1 MEKEWYEAPKLFS
14 QKNNTVFQYG
24 FDATF
29 HTQDRNPVG
38 FYHYHDFYELVFYL
52 GDAPMSYRCN
62 NQIYDIHRGDIILCD
77 MFAPHVYMCEDNMHY
92 DRFSVGISPRLL
104 TGFSVDLDYSRL
116 FQEDNP
122 FCPVFHP
129 DFLTL
134 SRYLSL
140 ISAYQDYTA
149 HRQDIGVRRA
159 MIHLLLS
166 YVYEDCSSMLTSKH
180 TSGSGLPLVN
190 ELISYIDEHLR
201 EPITL
206 ETLAEHTHYS
216 VSYITRMFRR
226 YTGETLVQYIMDKRI
241 LSAKQLLG
249 EDILLSEIA
258 ERTGFQDYSYF
269 YKCFLKS
276 EGIKPSEFRRQMQND
291 R

>member
-1 MEKEWYEAPKLFS
+1 
-14 QKNNTVFQYG
+14 
-24 FDATF
+24 
-29 HTQDRNPVG
+29 
-38 FYHYHDFYELVFYL
+38 
-52 GDAPMSYRCN
+52 
-62 NQIYDIHRGDIILCD
+62 
-77 MFAPHVYMCEDNMHY
+77 MHY
-92 DRFSVGISPRLL
+92 DRFSVGISPRFL

-129 DFLTL
+129 DFLTI

-140 ISAYQDYTA
+140 ISEYQEYTA

-159 MIHLLLS
+159 MLLS
-166 YVYEDCSSMLTSKH
+166 YVHEDCSSMFTSKH
-180 TSGSGLPLVN
+180 TSGSGLLLVN
-190 ELISYIDEHLR
+190 ELISCIDEHLS

-216 VSYITRMFRR
+216 VFCITRMFRR

-249 EDILLSEIA
+249 EDIPLSEIA

-276 EGIKPSEFRRQMQND
+276 EGIKPSEFRRQLRND